1 MFDERRFR
9 AQMVLS
15 GMSMKVLADILG
27 LNESTLYRKI
37 KADGAFTR
45 EEINKMIDV
54 LNISDPKS
62 IFFTDELAS
71 TQVTQ

>member
-1 MFDERRFR
+1 VFDERRFR